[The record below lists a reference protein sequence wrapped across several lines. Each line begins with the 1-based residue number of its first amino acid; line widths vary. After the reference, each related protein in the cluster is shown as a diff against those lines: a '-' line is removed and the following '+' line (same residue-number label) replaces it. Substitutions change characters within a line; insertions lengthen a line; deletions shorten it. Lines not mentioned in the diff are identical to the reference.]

1 MKKVYY
7 KKYKEQG
14 FTLIL
19 AIFLSTIVL
28 TITLSMMSIL
38 YKQLILSTA
47 DRESQIAFFAADSG
61 MECAY
66 YWDFRADLSG
76 STTQSIFQTVR
87 PLAVPLATLAP
98 SCAGQNIFVTP
109 GPTGETAFDQS
120 ASTVNEDSTIFYM
133 TGLNGTQACAYVI
146 VKKNKNTS
154 TTTIE
159 SHGQNRCIL
168 GDSRRVERAIQ
179 FRY

>member
-1 MKKVYY
+1 
-7 KKYKEQG
+7 
-14 FTLIL
+14 
-19 AIFLSTIVL
+19 
-28 TITLSMMSIL
+28 MSIL
-38 YKQLILSTA
+38 YKQLVLSTA
-47 DRESQIAFFAADSG
+47 DRESQIAFYAADTG

-76 STTQSIFQTVR
+76 STTQSIFQTVT
-87 PLAVPLATLAP
+87 PLVTPLATLAP
-98 SCAGQNIFVTP
+98 TCAGQNIVTTA
-109 GPTGETAFDQS
+109 GPTGEAAFDRTQTPS
-120 ASTVNEDSTIFYM
+120 NPGEDATTFFI

-146 VKKNKNTS
+146 VKKNKTTA

-168 GDSRRVERAIQ
+168 GDTKRVERAIQ